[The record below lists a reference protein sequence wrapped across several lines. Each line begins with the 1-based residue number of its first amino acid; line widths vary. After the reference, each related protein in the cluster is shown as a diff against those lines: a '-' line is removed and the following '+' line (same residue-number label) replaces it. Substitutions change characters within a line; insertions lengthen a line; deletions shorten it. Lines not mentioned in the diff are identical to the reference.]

1 MRNYL
6 QWKTCFFYIHKRTK
20 LKINNELVVFLS
32 TKSHESDRTFDSN
45 FKIAKEEDFAFL
57 FSITLGPLQCCR
69 KNFLKMNALAFHSPD
84 IPFIEGPKWTP
95 IEQSQNQQTFLHYYW
110 KISLDRKNFLS
121 CLWKHCFTLT
131 KCKM

>member
-6 QWKTCFFYIHKRTK
+6 QWKTCFFFYIHKRTK

-84 IPFIEGPKWTP
+84 IPFIEGPK
-95 IEQSQNQQTFLHYYW
+95 
-110 KISLDRKNFLS
+110 
-121 CLWKHCFTLT
+121 
-131 KCKM
+131 